1 MNIFLL
7 GNGFDLHH
15 DLPTKYINFLNIV
28 DYIKNEKSCD
38 SCSTVGKVFSNPEL
52 IKKDETIKLCNEKY
66 NSVYKLIEIDTD
78 SIQEL
83 RSLANKND
91 WFEYMLECY
100 RKNATWIDFEQEI
113 SRVCK
118 AFDTFFVANRKRR
131 NPKISREFETIFRC
145 FDSLFKL
152 EVSYTQYSGYYETL
166 NINSDFVINI
176 NNSVKIN
183 ESLIV
188 ETLYNSLMELAKML
202 RLYLKIF
209 VDNTVEG
216 LVAHS
221 LIKQNDLF
229 ENVDQVFTLNYTNT
243 FAKVYGSNDNITLH
257 IHGNIASD
265 IVLGVQADEKD
276 ELEENDSTFIMF
288 KKYYQRSMCGTEYSL
303 NSKINELKQSKD
315 TIKLSI
321 MGHSLDITD
330 RDIIKKLFSVA
341 DRIIIYYYGD
351 KRAQG
356 NYLKKLIHIFGQE
369 KYDEIATRTLSP
381 DIIICDEIGQSCE
394 LNEIVNGLNSGIKF
408 VLTAHA
414 SSLEEFKSRE
424 VYKKLFVENNF
435 KKAVFLVGCNQP
447 CAVSKIYDFFEMK
460 DENNDNPY
468 NMYSDCFDLRKA
480 N

>member
-15 DLPTKYINFLNIV
+15 DLPTNYINFLNTV
-28 DYIKNEKSCD
+28 DYIRNEILCD
-38 SCSTVGKVFSNPEL
+38 SYSTVGKVFSNPKL
-52 IKKDETIKLCNEKY
+52 IENDATIKLCYEKY

-83 RSLANKND
+83 KNLANKND

-118 AFDTFFVANRKRR
+118 VFDDFFVANRKRR
-131 NPKISREFETIFRC
+131 EPKVSGEFESVFRC
-145 FDSLFKL
+145 FSSLFQVEHL
-152 EVSYTQYSGYYETL
+152 YTQYTGYYKT
-166 NINSDFVINI
+166 IDIKSDFVLKI
-176 NNSVKIN
+176 NNSVKLN

-188 ETLYNSLMELAKML
+188 ETLYDSLMELAKML

-209 VDNTVEG
+209 VDNTIDG
-216 LVAHS
+216 LVAHN
-221 LIKQNDLF
+221 LIKKNDLF
-229 ENVDQVFTLNYTNT
+229 ENVNQVFTLNYTNT
-243 FAKVYGSNDNITLH
+243 FAKVYGSDDNITLH
-257 IHGNIASD
+257 IHGNIDSD

-276 ELEENDSTFIMF
+276 ELERNDSTFIMF

-303 NSKINELKQSKD
+303 NSKINELKHYKD

-356 NYLKKLIHIFGQE
+356 NYLTKLIHIFGQE
-369 KYDEIATRTLSP
+369 KYDEIATRTLLQYLP
-381 DIIICDEIGQSCE
+381 
-394 LNEIVNGLNSGIKF
+394 LP
-408 VLTAHA
+408 T
-414 SSLEEFKSRE
+414 
-424 VYKKLFVENNF
+424 
-435 KKAVFLVGCNQP
+435 
-447 CAVSKIYDFFEMK
+447 
-460 DENNDNPY
+460 
-468 NMYSDCFDLRKA
+468 
-480 N
+480 